1 MNNRLRMHFSTAY
14 SDSTVCVKS
23 FFVTVYRTQ
32 NTTTMRKST
41 RPYQCQSLQGRI
53 GMSFISSSS
62 RAGHIKPAF
71 LSYIACTLSLH
82 LIKILIYLFFFFTNI
97 YYCLNFL
104 NTWVLWEC
112 GLNWYCRK
120 HTYCISSNF
129 SNCYY

>member
-53 GMSFISSSS
+53 GMRGYFHPHQ
-62 RAGHIKPAF
+62 GPATLSQ
-71 LSYIACTLSLH
+71 LSYPTLH
-82 LIKILIYLFFFFTNI
+82 VHY
-97 YYCLNFL
+97 
-104 NTWVLWEC
+104 
-112 GLNWYCRK
+112 R
-120 HTYCISSNF
+120 CI
-129 SNCYY
+129 